1 MNAENIGPSHCPV
14 LSVTCTVGRLM
25 ISGKSKTKKL
35 AKRISA
41 VKIVQELKK
50 RRSSSAPGT
59 NQFGDEVQQLAQVI
73 KIQRKIV

>member
-1 MNAENIGPSHCPV
+1 
-14 LSVTCTVGRLM
+14 M